1 MASEI
6 RVNKINSRTGVGTI
20 TLSPT
25 GVDFTGIA
33 TVATLKATTGI
44 VTTLSATGNATVGG
58 TLNVTG
64 ETTFATHINLG
75 DSDKAIFGAGDDLQ
89 IYHDGSESVIHDNGT
104 GQLKLR
110 TNLLRVNNAAD
121 TESIATFNED
131 GAIKLYYDNSKRFE
145 TTGVG
150 ASVTG
155 AFNVG
160 TGTSI
165 TSSGLI
171 VNDVQ
176 YPTAGP
182 LSNRNLVINGAMQVA
197 QRGTSSQTNGYG
209 SLDRWHIQ
217 WDGGTVTHTQTA
229 ITSGSPYDEGF
240 RNVLRLTNTA
250 NTNDAAHYRN
260 PFQYIEAQNLA
271 QSGWD
276 YTSSS
281 SYVTLSFWVRSSV
294 AQQFYGYLRTFDGTS
309 QSYSFSMGT
318 LSADTWTK
326 VTKTIPG
333 NSNITINNDSG
344 SGLQLNIAAY
354 WGGNFTSSGNTPE
367 TWAAFSSGSR
377 TPDFSNTWSNTTGAT
392 FDITGVQLEVGS
404 KATPFEHRIYGDELA
419 RCQRYYQRASASSG
433 SAYARCIPLGH
444 MATNNILRV
453 VVPLHPPM
461 RAQPSFNFSGSF
473 ATQPDVGTPG
483 LSLETSNSAGGESVT
498 LVDSSSISGTVGNCI
513 SIAASNDDDAYME
526 FSAEL

>member
-6 RVNKINSRTGVGTI
+6 RVNQIQSRTGVSTISFTETGPIISGVTTI
-20 TLSPT
+20 TGDL
-25 GVDFTGIA
+25 D
-33 TVATLKATTGI
+33 
-44 VTTLSATGNATVGG
+44 
-58 TLNVTG
+58 VTG
-64 ETTFATHINLG
+64 LVSYDDVTNI
-75 DSDKAIFGAGDDLQ
+75 DSVGIITARAGVKVPDSQKIILGAGNDLQ
-89 IYHDGSESVIHDNGT
+89 IYHDGSNSIIKDNGT
-104 GQLKLR
+104 GKLI
-110 TNLLRVNNAAD
+110 LD
-121 TESIATFNED
+121 TDGTAIEFQKQGLETIATFNSD
-131 GAIKLYYDNSKRFE
+131 GAVDLYHNNSKKFE

-165 TSSGLI
+165 TSSSLI

-229 ITSGSPYDEGF
+229 LTSGAPYDEGF
-240 RNVLRLTNTA
+240 RSVLRLTNTA

-281 SYVTLSFWVRSSV
+281 SYVTLSFWVRSSY

-344 SGLQLNIAAY
+344 AGLQLNIAAY

-367 TWAAFSSGSR
+367 TWGAFSSGSR
-377 TPDFSNTWSNTTGAT
+377 TPDFSNSWANTTGAT
-392 FDITGVQLEVGS
+392 FDITGVQLEVGE

-419 RCQRYYQRASASSG
+419 RCQRYFLQIDSETNYTRYGIGSVKTSTEAEVIIDFPVTMRTRPTFSHGTMGNSTFYSANALFTSTNMNMSNETIKNASVNVINGGTMTAGRAGTLLANNVSA
-433 SAYARCIPLGH
+433 
-444 MATNNILRV
+444 ATDFYL
-453 VVPLHPPM
+453 
-461 RAQPSFNFSGSF
+461 A
-473 ATQPDVGTPG
+473 
-483 LSLETSNSAGGESVT
+483 
-498 LVDSSSISGTVGNCI
+498 
-513 SIAASNDDDAYME
+513 